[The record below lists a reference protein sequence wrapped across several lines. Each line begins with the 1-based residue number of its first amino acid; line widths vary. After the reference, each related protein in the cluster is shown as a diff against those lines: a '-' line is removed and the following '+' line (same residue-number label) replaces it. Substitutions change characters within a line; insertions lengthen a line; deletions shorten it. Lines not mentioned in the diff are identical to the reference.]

1 MAEQISLL
9 YVDDESI
16 NLKLF
21 ELNFKSKFR
30 VVTALSG
37 NDGLAILKNDPTI
50 SVVISD
56 MRMPKMDGLEFISKA
71 KQSFPHIVYYIL
83 TGFDITDEINEAL
96 SKNLI
101 NKYFRKPFN
110 FREIE
115 GAITSALD

>member
-1 MAEQISLL
+1 MEMEDKISLL

-37 NDGLAILKNDPTI
+37 DEGLETLNNDPNI

-56 MRMPKMDGLEFISKA
+56 MRMPKMDGLEFITKA
-71 KQSFPHIVYYIL
+71 KQSFPNIVCYIL
-83 TGFDITDEINEAL
+83 TGYDITDEINDAL
-96 SKNLI
+96 SKRL
-101 NKYFRKPFN
+101 
-110 FREIE
+110 
-115 GAITSALD
+115 ITSTLESLLTSER